1 MKAFISIIIFLLSL
15 YADISLR
22 KFTSF
27 FSVNPD
33 FFLLFLYF
41 TALYQGKWKGIIYG
55 FLGGFFLDLYT
66 PSTLGLKT
74 LLYTTMG
81 YFLETNQ
88 NKFYRYKTGSILLLF
103 LITFFVHLILLLFSG
118 GGTFFVIK
126 SIFSV
131 VLVKSIYTTLIGI
144 IIVIFI
150 KKGKD
155 AF

>member
-1 MKAFISIIIFLLSL
+1 MKVLGSIIIFLLSL

-55 FLGGFFLDLYT
+55 FLGGFFLDLYA
-66 PSTLGLKT
+66 PSTLGLKAI
-74 LLYTTMG
+74 LYTTTG

-88 NKFYRYKTGSILLLF
+88 NKFYRYKTGSALLLF
-103 LITFFVHLILLLFSG
+103 LITFFIHLILLSFSG
-118 GGTFFVIK
+118 GGVFFIVK
-126 SIFSV
+126 SAFTKIM
-131 VLVKSIYTTLIGI
+131 LKSIYTALIGVL
-144 IIVIFI
+144 IVIFI

>member
-1 MKAFISIIIFLLSL
+1 MKVFITILIFVLSL

-22 KFTSF
+22 KFTTF
-27 FSVNPD
+27 LSVNPD

-55 FLGGFFLDLYT
+55 FLGGFFLDLYS
-66 PSTLGLKT
+66 PSTLGLRAI
-74 LLYTTMG
+74 LYTTTG

-88 NKFYRYKTGSILLLF
+88 NKFYRYKAGSSLLLVLIAFMIHIILLF
-103 LITFFVHLILLLFSG
+103 FSG
-118 GGTFFVIK
+118 GGTFFIIK
-126 SIFSV
+126 SIFTT
-131 VLVKSIYTTLIGI
+131 VLIKSIYTAIIGLLVI
-144 IIVIFI
+144 IFI